1 MAGKKNSNQNT
12 VWILILVLSL
22 VLLVGAVILMTVVRG
37 ARRFSPEVYHR
48 IDPTSRSEAL
58 PTAATSAHASSEPD
72 PSAEPT
78 SSEVETEEPG
88 PQENPVDFASLQE
101 RNPDAYAWI
110 YIPMGKKKWD
120 VDLPLLQARPKDDDN
135 YYLHHNIDRVYEF
148 TGELYTQKA
157 NSKDFSDPVTVI
169 YGHNMYDGVSMFS
182 SLVNFQDADFF
193 AEHDTFYI
201 YTPGHILTY
210 RIACAIQFDTRHILN
225 CFDFSDEAVFAN
237 WIEDYVLH
245 PKTTVR
251 QVREDL
257 EITTEDRLVVLSTCL
272 EHSTARYLIQGVLIS
287 DEPTK

>member
-1 MAGKKNSNQNT
+1 MAGKNNSNQKT

-22 VLLVGAVILMTVVRG
+22 VLLIGVGILLLVIRN

-48 IDPTSRSEAL
+48 IDPTSRSETL
-58 PTAATSAHASSEPD
+58 PTAATSMHTPTGPDQSVDPSSEL
-72 PSAEPT
+72 
-78 SSEVETEEPG
+78 ETDEPG
-88 PQENPVDFASLQE
+88 PQENPVDFAALQE

-110 YIPMGKKKWD
+110 YIPMGKRKWD
-120 VDLPLLQARPKDDDN
+120 VDLPVLQARTKDDDN

-157 NSKDFSDPVTVI
+157 NSKDFTDPVTVI

-182 SLVNFQDADFF
+182 SLVNFQDAAFF
-193 AEHDTFYI
+193 EEHDTFYI

-225 CFDFSDEAVFAN
+225 CFDFSDEDVFAN

-245 PKTTVR
+245 PKTTVQ
-251 QVREDL
+251 QVRKDL